1 MPVVNKPFNSQFGF
15 SSPNFSVDDQG
26 NIVATSIQ
34 AAGAGGGGARA
45 GVCGAGGVCAAVN
58 QV

>member
-34 AAGAGGGGARA
+34 AAGAGGGGA
-45 GVCGAGGVCAAVN
+45 GGATDYSFTDEVG
-58 QV
+58 